1 MSSDRAHW
9 KDKMKIYA
17 IRLFISGKWQTIRTY
32 ASLNEAN
39 DFASNLTA
47 NWDIKE
53 MSLDEAISSEAK

>member
-1 MSSDRAHW
+1 
-9 KDKMKIYA
+9 MKIYA

-32 ASLNEAN
+32 ASLKEAN

-53 MSLDEAISSEAK
+53 MSLDEAITSERELA